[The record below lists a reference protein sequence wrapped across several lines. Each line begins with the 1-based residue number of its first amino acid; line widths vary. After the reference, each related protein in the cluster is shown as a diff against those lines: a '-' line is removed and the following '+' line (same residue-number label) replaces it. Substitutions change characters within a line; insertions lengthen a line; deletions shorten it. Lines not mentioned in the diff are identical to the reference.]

1 MTEQINPPA
10 ITKRTML
17 PDATAA
23 IIEQLR
29 SAFPANEIDSR
40 DAFAPWGATYL
51 DGADYAKQLD
61 GRSWNELD
69 RSYLDRRSDALGFL
83 STKHLVA
90 VLPAYLAQLVEGGP
104 FSQVPDM
111 LLLILTAP
119 DSTKRDSWRRAI
131 RKVDRGTF
139 GIATRSGG
147 GHARSV
153 RARASRDRPRERC
166 AGRTR
171 PVLARLLEEGGL
183 RCATR

>member
-10 ITKRTML
+10 ITRTML
-17 PDATAA
+17 PDARTAT
-23 IIEQLR
+23 IEQLR

-40 DAFAPWGATYL
+40 DAFASWGATYL

-61 GRSWNELD
+61 GKSWNELD

-90 VLPAYLAQLVEGGP
+90 VLPAYLAQLVEGGL

-119 DSTKRDSWRRAI
+119 DSTKRNGLGAARFGKLTEALSESQRAAVAGTLHWFVQEHPTTEHANAAQI
-131 RKVDRGTF
+131 ALDRYWLGF
-139 GIATRSGG
+139 LK
-147 GHARSV
+147 
-153 RARASRDRPRERC
+153 RE
-166 AGRTR
+166 A
-171 PVLARLLEEGGL
+171 
-183 RCATR
+183 

>member
-10 ITKRTML
+10 ITNRTML
-17 PDATAA
+17 PDATTA

-40 DAFAPWGATYL
+40 DAFVPWGATYL

-61 GRSWNELD
+61 GKSWNELD

-90 VLPAYLAQLVEGGP
+90 VLPAYLAQLVEGGL

-119 DSTKRDSWRRAI
+119 DSTKRDGLGAARFGKLTEALSESQRAAVAATLN
-131 RKVDRGTF
+131 RFAQEHPATAHANAAQVALDRYWLGF
-139 GIATRSGG
+139 LK
-147 GHARSV
+147 
-153 RARASRDRPRERC
+153 RE
-166 AGRTR
+166 G
-171 PVLARLLEEGGL
+171 
-183 RCATR
+183 